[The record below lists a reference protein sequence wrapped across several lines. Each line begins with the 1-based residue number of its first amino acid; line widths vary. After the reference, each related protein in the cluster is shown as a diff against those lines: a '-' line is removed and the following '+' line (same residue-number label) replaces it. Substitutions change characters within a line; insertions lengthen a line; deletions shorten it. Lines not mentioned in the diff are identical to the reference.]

1 MVTYVIS
8 SLSFIKHASILAHAV
23 TEKSK
28 GHNVAVCPTQDLDV
42 CWHMAGSVM
51 GRMSQWIIITINHCP
66 TDAGV

>member
-8 SLSFIKHASILAHAV
+8 SLSFIKHVSILALAV

-28 GHNVAVCPTQDLDV
+28 GYNVAVCPTQDLDV
-42 CWHMAGSVM
+42 CWHIAGSVM
-51 GRMSQWIIITINHCP
+51 GCMSKWIIITINHCP